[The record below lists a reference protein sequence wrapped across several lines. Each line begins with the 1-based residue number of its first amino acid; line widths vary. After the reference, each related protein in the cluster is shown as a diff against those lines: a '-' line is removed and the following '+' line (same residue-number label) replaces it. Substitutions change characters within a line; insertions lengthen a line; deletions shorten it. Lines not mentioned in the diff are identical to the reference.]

1 MQIRQAWKNVFWLL
15 AGVLLAWL
23 ILPFFQRL
31 PGNTPIAEP
40 LQVTPAAAFTNQ
52 EERTISV
59 FETTSPSVVFIT
71 TTDKIVDFWTRNVS
85 ERPSGTGTGFV
96 WDQQGHIVTNYH
108 VVEGYKVAKVRLS
121 DQRMFEADVIGV
133 SPQHDLAVLKMR
145 TRKDLPPPMQ
155 IGTSTSLK
163 VGQTVLAIGNPFGLD
178 HTLTTGVVSALGRSI
193 DGDGASGSMEGLIQT
208 DAAINPGNSGGPLM
222 DSSGRVI
229 GVNVAI
235 YSPSGA
241 SAGIGFAIPVDTVN
255 RVVPQLVQNGRYI
268 RPVLGITMNDD
279 VNQRVMERLGVQ
291 GVLILEVAPNSPAQ
305 QAGLKGTKV
314 QPDDQ
319 LILGDIIQSINGKAV
334 SNTSELTAAMDQYK
348 LNDTVKVKFLREGT
362 TEQELD
368 IQLTMQR

>member
-255 RVVPQLVQNGRYI
+255 RVIPQLVQNGRYI

-279 VNQRVMERLGVQ
+279 VNQRVMERVGVQ